1 MCGARGATT
10 IIITIILT
18 LSRWFLSFFSVVAF
32 IQGPRARVKGL
43 GRFPPFSFSFRRRR
57 PVASLRSLFIFTLY
71 RFCLTTHAGMRGSPV
86 LYHHDR
92 SEDLTQTSRHYLSLT
107 NFPGQRLP
115 MNYCYWSYPLT
126 AIFETLK
133 QPKNLNYGFQNTPNL

>member
-1 MCGARGATT
+1 MFVGPGVLLLLLLLLFLRYQDGFYPFFCCRVHTRTSCAGERFKGDSP
-10 IIITIILT
+10 
-18 LSRWFLSFFSVVAF
+18 LSR
-32 IQGPRARVKGL
+32 
-43 GRFPPFSFSFRRRR
+43 FRRRR